1 MRWLRWKGFIAFII
15 IAALLMGLWFMLIDT
30 IARSI
35 MEKTATKLVGAEVNI
50 SDVDLKLAPLGVTLQ
65 GIEVTNPNDPQTNAV
80 QITSL
85 ICSLETA
92 QLFLRKVIID
102 EMSITGMAFGTKR
115 ERPGFVTKEHKEK
128 ERPPGEKAA
137 LMPTLPSFSKED
149 IGKILESEDLKTL
162 DMIRSIQE
170 ETQARKAFWEKRMGE
185 IPDKEDLEQYEKRI
199 EDLKKI
205 DQKDP
210 QSILAATGKIKSLQ
224 EDIQKDIRI
233 LKDAQTRFNTD
244 YATISEQ
251 MKQVKNAPADDL
263 RSLVK
268 KYGPTPQGLGNVSAV
283 LFGEKIGVW
292 VERSLF
298 WYQKINPILD
308 RSREE
313 KKGQKVT
320 KPLRAAGVDIH
331 FREHTPLPD
340 FLVRKATASVNLE
353 QGTVQGNLFNITT
366 DQDILGS
373 PLSFDFSG
381 DKLKG
386 ITTLRLQ
393 GSMNRVDPKQNIDKL
408 DVSMKGYALHGVD
421 LGAKALPVTLE
432 KGTMNMDLS
441 TSVVNNIISAEL
453 KGSVS
458 SAKLTVADTADTSRF
473 SSAVS
478 SAFSGIDS
486 FSLQASLKGT
496 PQEYTMNLK
505 SDLEKVVSGAL
516 QQAVAD
522 LTKQFEGDLRTALQT
537 KIETPL
543 NSLQS
548 DVSSLDT
555 IEKELT
561 GRKNLADTLLKKAV
575 PTPSQKGGL
584 KLPF

>member
-1 MRWLRWKGFIAFII
+1 
-15 IAALLMGLWFMLIDT
+15 
-30 IARSI
+30 
-35 MEKTATKLVGAEVNI
+35 
-50 SDVDLKLAPLGVTLQ
+50 LGVTIQ

-340 FLVRKATASVNLE
+340 FLVRKATASANLE